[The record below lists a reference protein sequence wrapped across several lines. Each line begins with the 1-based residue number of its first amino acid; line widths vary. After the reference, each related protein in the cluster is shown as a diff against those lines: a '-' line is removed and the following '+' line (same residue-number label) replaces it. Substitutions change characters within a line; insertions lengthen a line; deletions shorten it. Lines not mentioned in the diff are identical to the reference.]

1 MKARHI
7 KKLRERISQ
16 WNTYEIYSASGLFGN
31 FSYAT
36 KECVIKGSYPEY
48 ALRRFLLRYKR
59 ITGHY
64 HPKKESFYLRERSEE
79 WATFKVVC
87 GTKIYY
93 FD

>member
-1 MKARHI
+1 MKARHF
-7 KKLRERISQ
+7 KKLRKRISQ
-16 WNTYEIYSASGLFGN
+16 WKTYEIYSTSGLFGD
-31 FSYAT
+31 FSLNIKQT
-36 KECVIKGSYPEY
+36 MIKGSYPEH

-64 HPKKESFYLRERSEE
+64 HPKKESFYLRERSKE
-79 WATFKVVC
+79 WAIFKVVC